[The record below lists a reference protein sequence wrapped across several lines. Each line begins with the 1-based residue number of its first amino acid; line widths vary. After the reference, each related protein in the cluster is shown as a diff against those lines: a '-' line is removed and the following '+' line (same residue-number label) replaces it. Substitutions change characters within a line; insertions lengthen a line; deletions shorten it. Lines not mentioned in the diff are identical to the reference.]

1 MGRQGRKSSGVNNWF
16 SFLIIVAVIAV
27 GVFFLYPPEE
37 KVKLGLDLQGG
48 VEVLLQADIPN
59 SASQFESE
67 DTMSRIIT
75 ILENRVNEFGL
86 STAVI
91 TQLGT
96 DRVLVQVP
104 GTQNVDEARTLIG
117 RTALLE
123 FKKVIQAGNSPL
135 DSLTTSNPLEQII
148 FDREGIPFIVEADAA
163 LTGGALS
170 DAREQTRTAQNL
182 DSLTQGQNFVS
193 LRFNDEGARDFAAL
207 INSMAPNQRLAIVL
221 DGIVQ
226 SAPGI
231 QQSLIS
237 AAGGGPVFDAEISG
251 QFDFS
256 EARQLAIIL
265 RAGALP
271 VDVSVIQEL
280 TVGPT
285 LGQDAIQRGQT
296 TILIGFGLVL
306 LYMLFVYRLW
316 GIVADFALLL
326 NMLIIFGTMA
336 IMGADLTLPGIA
348 GLLLTVGM
356 TVDANVIIFERIK
369 EERRLGKSAHA
380 SLRDGFQKS
389 MSAVIDANITTLAAA
404 AILYAV
410 GTGPIKG
417 FAITLGLG
425 IIGSLFCAL
434 FVTRFLLEAT
444 GLGRKVPGKLKKDS
458 SVGSGAQASSS

>member
-1 MGRQGRKSSGVNNWF
+1 MGRQRRKSSGLNNGIN
-16 SFLIIVAVIAV
+16 FLIIIAVIA
-27 GVFFLYPPEE
+27 GGLFFLYPPEE

-48 VEVLLQADIPN
+48 VEVLLQADIVPGT
-59 SASQFESE
+59 SPVEAD

-86 STAVI
+86 SNAII
-91 TQLGT
+91 TRLGT

-123 FKKVIQAGNSPL
+123 FKKVVEVGLSPDDTL
-135 DSLTTSNPLEQII
+135 STSNPIEEVLR
-148 FDREGIPFIVEADAA
+148 DTEGVPYIVEATTS

-170 DAREQTRTAQNL
+170 DARAQTRTAQSL
-182 DSLTQGQNFVS
+182 DSLRQGQNFVS
-193 LRFNDEGARDFAAL
+193 LRFNDDGARVFADL
-207 INSMAPNQRLAIVL
+207 INSMASGARLAIVL
-221 DGIVQ
+221 DGVIQ

-231 QQSLIS
+231 QQSLKD
-237 AAGGGPVFDAEISG
+237 AAGRGPIFDAQIDG
-251 QFDFS
+251 QFTFN

-316 GIVADFALLL
+316 GIIADFALML

-336 IMGADLTLPGIA
+336 ILGADLTLPGIA

-369 EERRLGKSAHA
+369 EERRLGKSPHA
-380 SLRDGFQKS
+380 SLRDGFKKS
-389 MSAVIDANITTLAAA
+389 LSAVLDANVTTLAAA

-417 FAITLGLG
+417 FAVTLGLG
-425 IIGSLFCAL
+425 ILGSLFCAL
-434 FVTRFLLEAT
+434 FVTRFLLEVT
-444 GLGRKVPGKLKKDS
+444 KLGHKAPGVK
-458 SVGSGAQASSS
+458 VGSGKSTPQAQTSSS

>member
-1 MGRQGRKSSGVNNWF
+1 MGRQGRKSSGINNWF
-16 SFLIIVAVIAV
+16 SFLIIVAVI
-27 GVFFLYPPEE
+27 GIGGFFLYPPEE

-48 VEVLLQADIPN
+48 VEVLLQADIPS

-86 STAVI
+86 SNAII

-123 FKKVIQAGNSPL
+123 FKKVIQAGISPEDTL
-135 DSLTTSNPLEQII
+135 STSSPLEQVI
-148 FDREGIPFIVEADAA
+148 FDSDGVPFIVDVDAA

-170 DAREQTRTAQNL
+170 DAREQTRTAQSL
-182 DSLTQGQNFVS
+182 DALQQGQNYVS
-193 LRFNDEGARDFAAL
+193 LRFNDDGARAFASL
-207 INSMAPNQRLAIVL
+207 INSMAANQRLAIVL

-231 QQSLIS
+231 QQSLIT
-237 AAGGGPVFDAEISG
+237 AANSGPVFDAEISG
-251 QFDFS
+251 QFTFT

-316 GIVADFALLL
+316 GIVADFALML
-326 NMLIIFGTMA
+326 NMLIIFGTMS

-389 MSAVIDANITTLAAA
+389 MSAVLDANITTLAAA
-404 AILYAV
+404 AILYGV

-417 FAITLGLG
+417 FAVTLGLG
-425 IIGSLFCAL
+425 ILGSLFCAL
-434 FVTRFLLEAT
+434 FVTRFLLEVT
-444 GLGRKVPGKLKKDS
+444 GVGRKVPGKLKTDNT
-458 SVGSGAQASSS
+458 VGNAQASSS